1 VLSVEGFDRRDIKSS
16 VLKYSTRK
24 VEFICARRVQSRARV
39 ILAADKNYGYRLVYY
54 KLLLGHI
61 YIAIERVIKVGG
73 EVNKVII

>member
-39 ILAADKNYGYRLVYY
+39 MSAADKNYGYRLACY
-54 KLLLGHI
+54 KLPPGHI
-61 YIAIERVIKVGG
+61 YIAIERVMKVGG